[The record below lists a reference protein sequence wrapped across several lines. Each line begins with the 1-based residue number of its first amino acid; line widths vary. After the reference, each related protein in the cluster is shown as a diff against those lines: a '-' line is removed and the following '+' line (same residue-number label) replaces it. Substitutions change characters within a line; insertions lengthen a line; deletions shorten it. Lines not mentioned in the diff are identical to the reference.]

1 MSTKSVSRYKKLLT
15 TQVENLHAIPHF
27 NTKHLVLWTT
37 PKTLEPQWKNRLK
50 DLGIRSGLHSQ
61 RVEFSRANTF
71 MALSAVST
79 VSPIGAN
86 SDKRRWS
93 CNEGLDRELSTC
105 LATNYKKQTN
115 SRWSGI
121 LTSRVTGLFHAI
133 CYLFTYEKLKL
144 FFFCV
149 NWMPKI
155 LVHFSYLRRYFG
167 VDIVSRRMSVAMDY
181 IDWKWIET

>member
-1 MSTKSVSRYKKLLT
+1 MSTKSVSRYKKFLK
-15 TQVENLHAIPHF
+15 TQVENLHGIPHF
-27 NTKHLVLWTT
+27 DTKHLVLWTT

-61 RVEFSRANTF
+61 RVELSRANTF

-79 VSPIGAN
+79 VSPIGAT
-86 SDKRRWS
+86 SEKRRWS

-105 LATNYKKQTN
+105 LTTNYKTWIN

-121 LTSRVTGLFHAI
+121 LTTRVTGLCHAI
-133 CYLFTYEKLKL
+133 CYLFKKLKL
-144 FFFCV
+144 FSCI

-155 LVHFSYLRRYFG
+155 LVQSCYLRRILALILFP
-167 VDIVSRRMSVAMDY
+167 VVCLLQ
-181 IDWKWIET
+181 WIARIENGLKLR

>member
-1 MSTKSVSRYKKLLT
+1 MSTKSVSRYKKFLK
-15 TQVENLHAIPHF
+15 TQVENLHGIPHF
-27 NTKHLVLWTT
+27 DTKHLVLWTT

-61 RVEFSRANTF
+61 RVELSRANTF

-79 VSPIGAN
+79 VSPIGAT
-86 SDKRRWS
+86 SEKRRWS

-105 LATNYKKQTN
+105 LTTNYKTWIN

-121 LTSRVTGLFHAI
+121 LTTRVTGLCHAI
-133 CYLFTYEKLKL
+133 CYLYIYIYKF
-144 FFFCV
+144 FFFCF
-149 NWMPKI
+149 NWKPKI